1 MSADKKQGG
10 YNNKSVRDKKG
21 KEFKFGKSVWTDIRR
36 KQGLNRPQKKII
48 SVNNGVISAA
58 R

>member
-21 KEFKFGKSVWTDIRR
+21 KEFKFGKFVWTDIRR
-36 KQGLNRPQKKII
+36 KQGLNRTPPQTPEK
-48 SVNNGVISAA
+48 NNLG
-58 R
+58 